1 MFKRLILIALLGIST
16 PVLAQQPAV
25 QPNAPVAAKPQI
37 PPPEALIIL
46 IRSTV
51 VALSHA
57 NLTNNYSVLSGLGS
71 PAFQKANPP
80 TRLQTVFA
88 AFRTNNI
95 DMNPVV
101 FVTPQLTSQPSIDN
115 GRLRLVGFFPSQ
127 PMRVNFDL
135 QFEPSGGMWK
145 LFGVSVN
152 LAAQTAALAPATR

>member
-1 MFKRLILIALLGIST
+1 MFKKIILIALLGFAA
-16 PVLAQQPAV
+16 PVMAQQQAAPSA
-25 QPNAPVAAKPQI
+25 APVKAQPQI

-71 PAFQKANPP
+71 PSFQKANPP
-80 TRLQTVFA
+80 ARLQTVFT

-101 FVTPQLTSQPSIDN
+101 FVTPQLTSPPVIEN
-115 GRLRLVGFFPSQ
+115 GRLRLAGFFPSQ

-135 QFEPSGGMWK
+135 QFEPTGGVWK
-145 LFGVSVN
+145 LFAVSVN
-152 LAAQTAALAPATR
+152 LAAQTAALAPGSR

>member
-1 MFKRLILIALLGIST
+1 MFKNLVLIALLGFAT
-16 PVLAQQPAV
+16 PVMAQQPAR
-25 QPNAPVAAKPQI
+25 PTAPANATPQI
-37 PPPEALIIL
+37 PPPEAMIIL

-57 NLTNNYSVLSGLGS
+57 NLTNNYSVLSSLGS
-71 PAFQKANPP
+71 PSFQKANPAA
-80 TRLQTVFA
+80 RLQTVFT

-101 FVTPQLTSQPSIDN
+101 FVTPQLTSQPVIEN

-135 QFEPSGGMWK
+135 QFEPSGGVWK
-145 LFGVSVN
+145 LFGVAVN